1 MPAILK
7 LPPSSNL
14 RDPILQERMER
25 GYCNRL
31 QGFLASQNGEEVGL
45 LLYEDWSDKKSGFI
59 YEIFILPLFRKKGMG
74 TLLLM
79 YAEQHAIQLNC
90 EIIRLKPYALAQEPG
105 NILLKNWYGKNGY
118 QQCMDD
124 HEFMKKNLKTT
135 TP

>member
-14 RDPILQERMER
+14 RDPILRERMER

-31 QGFLASQNGEEVGL
+31 QGFLASQNSEEAGL
-45 LLYEDWSDKKSGFI
+45 LLYEDWSDKKFGFI

-118 QQCMDD
+118 QQCMDG
-124 HEFMKKNLKTT
+124 HEFMKKYLN
-135 TP
+135 TPTP